1 MEYSQ
6 LGDSDLTVS
15 RICLGTAFRSEPDL
29 EIGVAA
35 IHAAADV
42 GCNYLDT
49 ANFYRNGHSEEIIG
63 HALRGRRD
71 KYIVSSKVGSPMQD
85 VPGSGGLS
93 HAEIM
98 RASEASLRRLG
109 TDYMDCYV
117 CHFPDE
123 QTPLEETFR
132 ALDELVQ
139 QGKVRHVG
147 VSRFEGWRLNETLGI
162 CNRER
167 LATPVC
173 NQVGYSLL
181 DRRLEDE
188 VIPFCL
194 RRGVGVTLFATT
206 GIGLLNGGCR
216 YGQPPPAGSSWD
228 RGPYNYRAAMT
239 AQVDQV
245 VEAVID
251 IAMARNVTPSQ
262 VAMAW
267 CLAVP
272 GITSVI
278 TGADSAERVQEN
290 CLAAELKLTANE
302 LDRLD
307 RVSAGHRLE
316 IRKDCPEGYEER
328 VAKGEFRTK

>member
-1 MEYSQ
+1 
-6 LGDSDLTVS
+6 
-15 RICLGTAFRSEPDL
+15 
-29 EIGVAA
+29 
-35 IHAAADV
+35 
-42 GCNYLDT
+42 
-49 ANFYRNGHSEEIIG
+49 
-63 HALRGRRD
+63 
-71 KYIVSSKVGSPMQD
+71 
-85 VPGSGGLS
+85 S

-206 GIGLLNGGCR
+206 QIGLLNGGCR

-228 RGPYNYRAAMT
+228 RGPYNYREAMT

-328 VAKGEFRTK
+328 VAQGEFRTK